1 MKSQLKVEI
10 EDGRETL
17 SKSSFYLFFPK
28 LLLKIIVEF
37 ELKRYFDNYL
47 SPTGYALKAN

>member
-1 MKSQLKVEI
+1 MGAKHSQSQVSI
-10 EDGRETL
+10 
-17 SKSSFYLFFPK
+17 FFFPK